1 MSYLPGAK
9 VYIKLKGAWSLAEV
23 GSAGGG
29 KVTTTNGDT
38 VPESECCAYSAV
50 AAQGLDDI
58 INLDVLHAGSI
69 LHNLETRFDAD
80 KIYTYVG
87 SILLSVN
94 PFKPIPIFGD
104 DQVETYAKADVM
116 AIKDGTLKPHIFA
129 VAKDSFEQMLRDQK
143 FQSVIISGESGAG
156 KTEATKYVLKYL
168 TAVSSKAGAKD
179 RTGASKDL
187 SPVDKMIIQSSPI
200 LEAFGN
206 AKTVR
211 NNNSSRFGKYFEI
224 QFSGAGE
231 ITGGVITDYLLEKS
245 RVVSPAENE
254 RGYYIFYLLCK
265 GCSPEEKAK
274 YQLLSLSDYNYTNM
288 SGCYDVEGVDEV
300 AEYNLVQMA
309 FSDCKMTNLEVD
321 AIKRILSAIL
331 HLGNCK
337 FESAEDDD
345 PCELSGDSASSV
357 KAVATL
363 MDFSESQLSNSL
375 TQRTMSTGG
384 RGSVYKI
391 KLKKKEAEAARDAL
405 AKHMYLQ
412 LFSWIV
418 KKVSDNMKAEKPP
431 AFSIGVLD
439 IFGFEVMPVNSFEQL
454 CINFANEK
462 LHQQF
467 IHYVFALEMEEYDKE
482 KLGITIEYEDNK
494 ECVELIEKK
503 GTGILGILQEQC
515 QLGARGSDAEFLNNT
530 IQTYNK
536 HKYFIV
542 EKRSRT
548 EFSVSHYANPV
559 KYETEGFLEKNRDS
573 VNDDIRSLVDSTKM
587 PEIKSIIKKEDASD
601 AAAGARGRRKKVA
614 TVANKFKE
622 SLQTLVS
629 VINSTTPHY
638 VRCLKSTEKKMP
650 GIFDGA
656 NMNRQ
661 LGYSGVLETIKVRL
675 AGYAVR
681 MDYVT
686 FTKRFAIL
694 VGKVSGQGKDAA
706 MEILKKSNID
716 IMDTKIVA
724 CGITKV
730 FLKRESLLLQLEKAR
745 EKFLLSSIIVIQRY
759 WRREFARRKFQKLKE
774 EAKRKAEEEAK
785 RKAEEERKKK
795 EEAEAGKRLQNL
807 DQQETTGE
815 EDSAS
820 RERSTTEQSNA
831 LKNVSMGSSDSS
843 MCTFLNIKD
852 RVMVL
857 GYTPMATN
865 HRNKVDTEAPGISM
879 EPVMIKGWL
888 AKEGSKGFT
897 TGRFNNW
904 NKRFF
909 VMKKDRIVY
918 YSNESLKDKK
928 GDFQLETSSSV
939 TEIPESYHKNLPTG
953 VGNHFFQVNIRNR
966 STKLA
971 CDTEMEKSKWMDG
984 ISTAILQLKSGIE
997 KVKTGSDF
1005 SVHMPD
1011 RSVLTS
1017 SVKTSNA
1024 KDVFLKVATTVAIQK
1039 GIQFF
1044 SLVKAYTTPD
1054 RLEFYNVFSERDNCA
1069 DLGPFRLA
1077 FYRVISL
1084 KGKDDLSDPKL
1095 LTVEY
1100 SQTVRANLMFFE
1112 YDEKDA
1118 IELAALQLKVKEGTI
1133 SSVTHTRGFLA
1144 EDLHEYMP
1152 DSQLMRYGGDVEV
1165 TNKWE
1170 ADILNRAAEIEDSKK
1185 SVNECME
1192 EYIKKSQENSL
1203 YGGTFFEVSMI
1214 RDESDYAYILGVNS
1228 TGLHVIDRKTRALVV
1243 SFPYVSIMRWSR
1255 SSKKFNFTTQGENH
1269 WTMLTKQGEEINK
1282 FMGIYVR
1289 FLLDNKD

>member
-1 MSYLPGAK
+1 MEK
-9 VYIKLKGAWSLAEV
+9 
-23 GSAGGG
+23 
-29 KVTTTNGDT
+29 D
-38 VPESECCAYSAV
+38 CCSYSAV
-50 AAQGLDDI
+50 AAQGLDDM
-58 INLDVLHAGSI
+58 INLDVLHSASI
-69 LHNLETRFDAD
+69 LHNLHTRFDAD

-94 PFKPIPIFGD
+94 PFKPISIFGD
-104 DQVETYAKADVM
+104 DQIDTYAKADVM

-143 FQSVIISGESGAG
+143 SQSVIISGESGAG

-168 TAVSSKAGAKD
+168 TAVSSKAGKK
-179 RTGASKDL
+179 GAAAGAEL
-187 SPVDKMIIQSSPI
+187 SPVEKMIIQSSPI

-224 QFSGAGE
+224 QFSSVGE

-245 RVVSPAENE
+245 RVVCPAENE
-254 RGYYIFYLLCK
+254 RGYHIFYLLCK
-265 GCSPEEKAK
+265 GASPEERAK
-274 YQLLSLSDYNYTNM
+274 YKIENLTDFHYTNL
-288 SGCYDVEGVDEV
+288 SGCFDVEGVDEV
-300 AEYNLVQMA
+300 EEYKAVQQA
-309 FSDCKMTNLEVD
+309 FADCKMTNLEVD
-321 AIKRILSAIL
+321 AVKRILAGIL
-331 HLGNCK
+331 HLGNAK

-345 PCELSGDSASSV
+345 PCNLSADSAASI
-357 KAVATL
+357 KAVADL

-405 AKHMYLQ
+405 AKHMYLT

-418 KKVSDNMKAEKPP
+418 KKVSDNMQAEKPP

-482 KLGITIEYEDNK
+482 KLGITIDYEDNK
-494 ECVELIEKK
+494 DCVELIEKK

-548 EFSVSHYANPV
+548 EFSISHYANPV

-573 VNDDIRSLVDSTKM
+573 VNDDIRSLMDSTSM
-587 PEIKSIIKKEDASD
+587 PEIKSIIHKKEDAAAG
-601 AAAGARGRRKKVA
+601 AAAGARGRKRKVA
-614 TVANKFKE
+614 TVANKFKD
-622 SLQTLVS
+622 SLQTLVT

-681 MDYVT
+681 MDYSV
-686 FTKRFAIL
+686 FVRRFAIL
-694 VGKVSGQGKDAA
+694 VGKVEGEGKAA
-706 MEILKKSNID
+706 ASEILTKSKID
-716 IMDTKIVA
+716 VADTKVVA
-724 CGITKV
+724 LGITKV
-730 FLKRESLLLQLEKAR
+730 FLKREALLLQLEKAR
-745 EKFLLSSIIVIQRY
+745 EQFLLSSVLVIQRY
-759 WRREFARRKFQKLKE
+759 WRREYARRKFQKLKE
-774 EAKRKAEEEAK
+774 EAKRKAEEEA
-785 RKAEEERKKK
+785 RRREEEERKKK
-795 EEAEAGKRLQNL
+795 EEAEAAARLQQC
-807 DQQETTGE
+807 DQQETAGE
-815 EDSAS
+815 DEG
-820 RERSTTEQSNA
+820 RERSATEQNNA
-831 LKNVSMGSSDSS
+831 LKSVMSKARTDGAQ
-843 MCTFLNIKD
+843 CTFLNIKD

-865 HRNKVDTEAPGISM
+865 HRNKVDKESPGISM

-918 YSNESLKDKK
+918 YKDESLKDKK

-939 TEIPESYHKNLPTG
+939 TEIPETYHKNLPTG
-953 VGNHFFQVNIRNR
+953 VGNHFFQVNIRGR

-971 CDTEMEKSKWMDG
+971 CDHETEKEKWMDG
-984 ISTAILQLKSGIE
+984 ISTAILQLKSGSE

-1011 RSVLTS
+1011 RSILTS

-1024 KDVFLKVATTVAIQK
+1024 KDVFLKVATTVSIQK

-1054 RLEFYNVFSERDNCA
+1054 RLDFYNVFSERDNVA
-1069 DLGPFRLA
+1069 DLGPYRLA

-1095 LTVEY
+1095 LMVEY

-1112 YDEKDA
+1112 YEEKDA

-1133 SSVTHTRGFLA
+1133 SSVTHTRGFLS
-1144 EDLHEYMP
+1144 ENLHEYMP
-1152 DSQLMRYGGDVEV
+1152 DSQLMRYGDNTEV
-1165 TNKWE
+1165 TNQWE
-1170 ADILNRAAEIEDSKK
+1170 ADILNRAADIESSKK

-1192 EYIKKSQENSL
+1192 EYIKKSQENVL
-1203 YGGTFFEVSMI
+1203 YGCTFFEVSMI
-1214 RDESDYAYILGVNS
+1214 REEQDYAYILGVNS